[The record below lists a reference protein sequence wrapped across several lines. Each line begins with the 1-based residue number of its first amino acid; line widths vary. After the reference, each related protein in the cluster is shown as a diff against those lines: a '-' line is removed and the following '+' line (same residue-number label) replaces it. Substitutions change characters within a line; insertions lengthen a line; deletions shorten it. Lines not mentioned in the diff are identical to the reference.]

1 MHFDS
6 NGSDALLDN
15 DTLYRNS
22 HLYKIVVFDLNLRR
36 SQAWKDAQITNWFLN
51 ETESIVPIV

>member
-6 NGSDALLDN
+6 NGSDALPDN

-22 HLYKIVVFDLNLRR
+22 HLYKIAVLDLNLRR
-36 SQAWKDAQITNWFLN
+36 SQAWKDAHR
-51 ETESIVPIV
+51 